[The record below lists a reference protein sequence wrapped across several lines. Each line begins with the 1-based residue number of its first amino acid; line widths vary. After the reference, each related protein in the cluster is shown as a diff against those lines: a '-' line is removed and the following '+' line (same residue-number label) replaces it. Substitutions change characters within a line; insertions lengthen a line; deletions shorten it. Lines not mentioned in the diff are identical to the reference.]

1 MLPMKLLGKLTA
13 LGYRHIRDTSLAFV
27 NTRRSANTP
36 AFYLEQ
42 LVARFALGQGVAE
55 ADVTTWREQLAAP
68 EAESRF
74 GFTSFPVLTA
84 ACRG

>member
-1 MLPMKLLGKLTA
+1 MGSEMC
-13 LGYRHIRDTSLAFV
+13 IRDSR
-27 NTRRSANTP
+27 NANTP

-42 LVARFALGQGVAE
+42 LMAGFALGQGVAE
-55 ADVTTWREQLAAP
+55 ADVTTWREQLAAA
-68 EAESRF
+68 EAEGRF